1 LGDVLE
7 ARLGVEEGGPLGT
20 SLGVL
25 LGDVRLVGV
34 EEGDPLGTPLGAL
47 LGAGQMK

>member
-1 LGDVLE
+1 
-7 ARLGVEEGGPLGT
+7 
-20 SLGVL
+20 
-25 LGDVRLVGV
+25 VRLVGV